1 MSTSE
6 SLIAH
11 LIELRSR
18 LMNVVIALL
27 LVFIGL
33 FSWASDLYAMLAH
46 PLLAKL
52 PQGGQMIATDVTT
65 PFFVPL
71 KVTMM
76 AAFLIT
82 LPYILYQGWRFIAP
96 GLYAHEKKLVLPL
109 IVASTLLFFCGMAFA
124 YFLVFPVVFGFI
136 IASAPQGVAVMTDI
150 DKYLSFVLGMFMAFG
165 VTFQVPVVVVVLV
178 RMGMVSVEKLREI
191 RPYVFVGAFVVGA
204 IFTPPDVVSQIMLA
218 IPLWLLYE
226 AGTVSADGQGQDCRR
241 KTIAQM
247 PSCNERAAMR
257 LFHLVLLFAC
267 ISSSRLLP
275 PAGRAVLTGKLVA
288 SPLRISCRDHWRRY
302 HGFQRSVPVVD
313 GLIVYRNQDIAG
325 LDAGTFRRAVAD
337 DFGDQH
343 PWCPV

>member
-1 MSTSE
+1 MSSSE
-6 SLIAH
+6 SSLIAH

-18 LMNVVIALL
+18 LLNSAIFI
-27 LVFIGL
+27 LVTFICL
-33 FSWASDLYAMLAH
+33 FPWSSDLYGLLAQ

-76 AAFLIT
+76 AAFLIA
-82 LPYILYQGWRFIAP
+82 LPYILYQGWRFVAP

-109 IVASTLLFFCGMAFA
+109 IVASTSLFFCGMAFA
-124 YFLVFPVVFGFI
+124 YFAVFPVVFKFI
-136 IASAPQGVAVMTDI
+136 VASAPQGVAVMTDI

-178 RMGMVSVEKLREI
+178 RMGVVSVAKLREA

-226 AGTVSADGQGQDCRR
+226 AGILVSVWVTP
-241 KTIAQM
+241 KSKET
-247 PSCNERAAMR
+247 PE
-257 LFHLVLLFAC
+257 V
-267 ISSSRLLP
+267 
-275 PAGRAVLTGKLVA
+275 
-288 SPLRISCRDHWRRY
+288 
-302 HGFQRSVPVVD
+302 
-313 GLIVYRNQDIAG
+313 
-325 LDAGTFRRAVAD
+325 
-337 DFGDQH
+337 
-343 PWCPV
+343 